1 MANNEVMNEDD
12 FENVIVTFTDEDGKE
27 ILYMQE
33 MIIPINGQD
42 FALLVGIDDNTEDGI
57 RYIDGEED
65 VIIAKMVPDQEG
77 EIEYIEPSDEEY
89 EAVNKA
95 YNDMMDELE
104 ANEK

>member
-33 MIIPINGQD
+33 MIIPIDGQD

-77 EIEYIEPSDEEY
+77 EIEYIEPTDEEY